1 MVPAIG
7 HLFAACSTPPEGR
20 SAERHGEH
28 VVIRQAQGHARQ
40 HTCNHTHAH
49 THGLYFVRP
58 RLCIDLRP
66 MYAAICASQQQ
77 RHLAATVVDDDDVCV
92 MAIRYIIYRDV
103 LRDARQADIYKAGV
117 ASYIHV
123 YIDRPGEVFRS
134 EILGRLW
141 WWSMRD
147 IGEEEKKLKSSVRFA
162 DNFKR
167 ALQDIRCCGLT

>member
-1 MVPAIG
+1 
-7 HLFAACSTPPEGR
+7 
-20 SAERHGEH
+20 
-28 VVIRQAQGHARQ
+28 
-40 HTCNHTHAH
+40 
-49 THGLYFVRP
+49 
-58 RLCIDLRP
+58 

-141 WWSMRD
+141 
-147 IGEEEKKLKSSVRFA
+147 
-162 DNFKR
+162 
-167 ALQDIRCCGLT
+167 